1 MVMNI
6 VMLFCC
12 WALEEGIFLS
22 VATFFEWLSNEVLL
36 VIVLLKI
43 CMYGHDIFHL
53 LDLKKLCYFLL
64 FCTSVVLDGY
74 KSCYVINSSRMLW
87 ICIFRYV
94 NFLSIFIWNK
104 AFTYFCMHLHVFTEE
119 KDWPDIQ
126 LNDIIELEIVIL
138 FNIHGYMFRLILF

>member
-74 KSCYVINSSRMLW
+74 KSCYVINSSRML
-87 ICIFRYV
+87 
-94 NFLSIFIWNK
+94 
-104 AFTYFCMHLHVFTEE
+104 
-119 KDWPDIQ
+119 
-126 LNDIIELEIVIL
+126 
-138 FNIHGYMFRLILF
+138 